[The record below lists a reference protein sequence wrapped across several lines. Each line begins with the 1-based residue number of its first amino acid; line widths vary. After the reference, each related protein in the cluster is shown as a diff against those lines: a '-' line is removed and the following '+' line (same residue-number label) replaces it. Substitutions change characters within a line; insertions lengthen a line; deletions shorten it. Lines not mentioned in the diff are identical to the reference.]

1 MDFSNTTAFENV
13 SAPFDGTLQESGIRE
28 FRASLTPEDF
38 RSLNQ
43 SDNASSIELADTLP
57 DLELFDSSEA
67 NDSNDSIDISASPLH
82 KRLLNQDIFPDGFQS
97 LTEEERDLVDQ
108 TIRDGYGE
116 ERGDEFIRR
125 AETPF
130 VPDQDIWTA
139 TQLAN
144 SYQIARNTLSAV
156 GLPVPQAEAGRVDQL
171 AFNRLNPV
179 ERELV
184 EGTIRSGLGQEQGQA
199 ALDRAYGPPESY
211 DYSAQSLQHLYL
223 GARERIARGIEP
235 DAPLK

>member
-1 MDFSNTTAFENV
+1 MDFNNSTAFENV
-13 SAPFDGTLQESGIRE
+13 SVPSDASLQESGIRE

-43 SDNASSIELADTLP
+43 GDNAGSIDLADTLP
-57 DLELFDSSEA
+57 ELELFDSSEA

-82 KRLLNQDIFPDGFQS
+82 KRLSNEENFPEGFQS
-97 LTEEERDLVDQ
+97 LTAEERDLVDQ

-125 AETPF
+125 AETL
-130 VPDQDIWTA
+130 VTPDQDIWTA

-144 SYQIARNTLSAV
+144 SYQIARDTLTAL
-156 GLPVPQAEAGRVDQL
+156 GQPVPEAETGRADQL

-184 EGTIRSGLGQEQGQA
+184 EGTIKEASVRSKGRPL
-199 ALDRAYGPPESY
+199 S
-211 DYSAQSLQHLYL
+211 
-223 GARERIARGIEP
+223 IEP
-235 DAPLK
+235 MVRRTLMTILPNRCSVFILAPEIA